1 MTAGQPL
8 QLGKVSRD
16 MLRSIISIIL
26 NVLYFVILNI
36 PMYTDKAHMADGSV
50 REWHRSPVDRLNIS
64 DMPWLFYLQIAISVI
79 CTVTSLLMMFG
90 VKVKV
95 VRTIQLIS
103 LIVSAIVF
111 VAILIITSN
120 SHAKY
125 A

>member
-26 NVLYFVILNI
+26 NVLYFVILSI
-36 PMYTDKAHMADGSV
+36 PMYTDRAHMENGSV
-50 REWHRSPVDRLNIS
+50 REWHRSPIDRLNIS
-64 DMPWLFYLQIAISVI
+64 GMSWLFYLQIVISVI
-79 CTVTSLLMMFG
+79 CTVTSLLMIFG
-90 VKVKV
+90 VKTKAIK
-95 VRTIQLIS
+95 TIQLIS
-103 LIVSAIVF
+103 LIASVAVF
-111 VAILIITSN
+111 AVIMIITGN